1 MNIYWNESNKMKK
14 EDYIQMEKEYKR
26 GTQMLIVI
34 LIMIGVGAL
43 MLNYYYGV

>member
-1 MNIYWNESNKMKK
+1 
-14 EDYIQMEKEYKR
+14 MEKEYKR